1 MRVLRNTQAPLSL
14 RGSCSTAEQ
23 PAQPRSGCDRIG
35 RPTAADPTSERVR
48 PQGLSANRKHH
59 HLELHNGPAAPLCLL
74 RSPLIQAAQIMK
86 LEVLPTSS
94 PLRCRGH
101 GRAAIRVLVMGKSAS
116 CGPVDPVWQ
125 LLASGRELQPGCP
138 YPGQTVLMNV
148 KLSNRT
154 RFRYVML
161 QSTTFGGPGA
171 SSKPAPIGSLG
182 NLPMRTPASLSN
194 QQDQCRISVRH

>member
-1 MRVLRNTQAPLSL
+1 
-14 RGSCSTAEQ
+14 
-23 PAQPRSGCDRIG
+23 
-35 RPTAADPTSERVR
+35 
-48 PQGLSANRKHH
+48 LSANRKHH

-161 QSTTFGGPGA
+161 QSTTFGGAWCFQQACANWWLRQSSHANA
-171 SSKPAPIGSLG
+171 SQSFKSARSIPYISSALTKYGECESWMTAKGSVLEKG
-182 NLPMRTPASLSN
+182 SGEGLPSP
-194 QQDQCRISVRH
+194 H